1 MNRLKKES
9 AFNRCNPQIP
19 RSYYPFPHSRML
31 PHNPHADHHHA
42 VGSFSCS
49 GDIAH
54 GSDPHSLGVE
64 DTVLA
69 DMVLAGMVSVDT
81 VLVDMV
87 LADTVS
93 VDMDD
98 DFRSRSPENF
108 HCFHN
113 HSHCCDDYSHSC
125 CDFLRIPDDRC

>member
-9 AFNRCNPQIP
+9 AVNLRILRTLRIF
-19 RSYYPFPHSRML
+19 YLFHHSRML

-49 GDIAH
+49 GDTAH

-87 LADTVS
+87 
-93 VDMDD
+93 
-98 DFRSRSPENF
+98 
-108 HCFHN
+108 
-113 HSHCCDDYSHSC
+113 
-125 CDFLRIPDDRC
+125 

>member
-9 AFNRCNPQIP
+9 VFNRCNPQIP
-19 RSYYPFPHSRML
+19 RSFYPFPHSRML

-49 GDIAH
+49 GDTAH

-64 DTVLA
+64 DTVL
-69 DMVLAGMVSVDT
+69 VG
-81 VLVDMV
+81 MV
-87 LADTVS
+87 LADTVLVDTDVAGTVLADMVL
-93 VDMDD
+93 VDMDG
-98 DFRSRSPENF
+98 DFRSRSPENY
-108 HCFHN
+108 HCFRN
-113 HSHCCDDYSHSC
+113 RSHCDDCSRSC

>member
-49 GDIAH
+49 GDTAH
-54 GSDPHSLGVE
+54 GLGGHG
-64 DTVLA
+64 LGGHG
-69 DMVLAGMVSVDT
+69 LGGHGFGGHG
-81 VLVDMV
+81 LGGHG
-87 LADTVS
+87 LGGHG
-93 VDMDD
+93 
-98 DFRSRSPENF
+98 R
-108 HCFHN
+108 
-113 HSHCCDDYSHSC
+113 
-125 CDFLRIPDDRC
+125 

>member
-49 GDIAH
+49 GDTAH
-54 GSDPHSLGVE
+54 GSDPHSL
-64 DTVLA
+64 DAADMVLA
-69 DMVLAGMVSVDT
+69 DMVLADT
-81 VLVDMV
+81 V

-93 VDMDD
+93 ADMV
-98 DFRSRSPENF
+98 
-108 HCFHN
+108 
-113 HSHCCDDYSHSC
+113 
-125 CDFLRIPDDRC
+125 